1 MNIPLFGEVTPLR
14 AFFLFLF
21 FYSNDSNNLSTW
33 STFGAGMLLQNLL
46 EVAKQKTIDYKQL
59 ALSGAVTFA
68 VLGYASVYLE
78 QIRMMFFLALQSLFV
93 PLYKQRVCLVEEE
106 TSPGVKIGRFDMKML
121 SPALVSLIIGL
132 YLWDGLSGLTSGTL
146 FLIVMPEFFAR
157 LPPLPAAKTLLAVLL
172 VVTISAPFGLIVV
185 GAVYYE
191 KEVME
196 LPVEYRDYTKMAL
209 GARPESVPDYY
220 KVIGVRRGAEPAE
233 IKKVFRELSKK
244 YHPDKTEGN
253 MELQEQFVKITDA
266 VRKLTGKG
274 ADREAHAKELENAEL
289 QDMITRA
296 VYYCALFALWLVM
309 YMIAQLGARGRQAS
323 LKPDGTPMTP
333 EEQEEA
339 AAAAAAVP
347 VKPSKP
353 LTRGQWFYLLL
364 SGPVIMGWLWIEST
378 WAELPT
384 ED

>member
-33 STFGAGMLLQNLL
+33 SSFGAGMLLQNLL
-46 EVAKQKTIDYKQL
+46 EVAKQKTVDYKQL
-59 ALSGAVTFA
+59 AMSGAITFA
-68 VLGYASVYLE
+68 VLGYASIYLE
-78 QIRMMFFLALQSLFV
+78 QIRMMSFLALQSFFV
-93 PLYKQRVCLVEEE
+93 PMFKHKVCLVEEE
-106 TSPGVKIGRFDMKML
+106 TAPGVRVGKFDFKLL
-121 SPALVSLIIGL
+121 SPALLVLIVSL

-157 LPPLPAAKTLLAVLL
+157 LPTLPSAKTLLAVLL
-172 VVTISAPFGLIVV
+172 VFAVSSPLIGLVI
-185 GAVYYE
+185 GAVHYE
-191 KEVME
+191 KEIME
-196 LPVEYRDYTKMAL
+196 LPAEYRDYAKMVV

-220 KVIGVRRGAEPAE
+220 KVIGVRRGAETAE

-244 YHPDKTEGN
+244 YHPDKTDGN
-253 MELQEQFVKITDA
+253 EELQAQFVKITEA

-274 ADREAHAKELENAEL
+274 SDREAHAKELENAEL

-296 VYYCALFALWLVM
+296 IYYCALFALWFVM
-309 YMIAQLGARGRQAS
+309 YIVGQLSQRNRKEVQ
-323 LKPDGTPMTP
+323 LRPDGTPVPP
-333 EEQEEA
+333 EEQETPETR
-339 AAAAAAVP
+339 P
-347 VKPSKP
+347 PKPSKP

>member
-132 YLWDGLSGLTSGTL
+132 YLWDGLSGLTY
-146 FLIVMPEFFAR
+146 F
-157 LPPLPAAKTLLAVLL
+157 PPLNRHTAA
-172 VVTISAPFGLIVV
+172 LIT
-185 GAVYYE
+185 VY
-191 KEVME
+191 
-196 LPVEYRDYTKMAL
+196 
-209 GARPESVPDYY
+209 S
-220 KVIGVRRGAEPAE
+220 
-233 IKKVFRELSKK
+233 
-244 YHPDKTEGN
+244 
-253 MELQEQFVKITDA
+253 
-266 VRKLTGKG
+266 
-274 ADREAHAKELENAEL
+274 
-289 QDMITRA
+289 
-296 VYYCALFALWLVM
+296 C
-309 YMIAQLGARGRQAS
+309 
-323 LKPDGTPMTP
+323 
-333 EEQEEA
+333 
-339 AAAAAAVP
+339 
-347 VKPSKP
+347 
-353 LTRGQWFYLLL
+353 
-364 SGPVIMGWLWIEST
+364 
-378 WAELPT
+378 
-384 ED
+384 